1 MICFY
6 LTLNQDIKSGVVSS
20 ELQIHCGVP
29 QGSVLGPILFLL
41 YINDIKNSSSILSFY
56 LFADDTSTYFSHKN
70 VNNIVNIYNN
80 ELKKVS
86 DWLAANKLTLNVS
99 KSNMV
104 LFHSKQKKVDFNQ
117 HVIKINNEVIEEK
130 FYTKYLGILIDKHL
144 SWQHHIA
151 NINLKLSKGIG
162 ILAKLRHLVSSSVLR
177 TLFFSFIQ
185 PHIDY
190 GLINWGCTKSSLLD
204 PIRKNVNKALK
215 IMSFQ
220 NEKGNYEKLFKKF
233 NILNFDDHLK
243 LTFGKFI
250 WKIHNKVLS
259 TNFLSM
265 FDSIDSSKAHITS
278 GFVLPH
284 CNTEYKKRFVTF
296 SGIKSWK
303 SIPDEI
309 QKSESLN
316 IFKSKL
322 KKEYISL
329 Y

>member
-70 VNNIVNIYNN
+70 V
-80 ELKKVS
+80 
-86 DWLAANKLTLNVS
+86 
-99 KSNMV
+99 
-104 LFHSKQKKVDFNQ
+104 DFNQ
-117 HVIKINNEVIEEK
+117 HVIMINNEVIEEK

-309 QKSESLN
+309 QKSKSLN